1 MRTMAAGEF
10 KAKCL
15 AVFDEVQATG
25 EPVIVTKRGKPVAR
39 VVALEEATA
48 PKADVDTIFGFLRGL
63 ATVPEGEDFI
73 SSEFTDDEWDRMA
86 DERLNNVDREN
97 KK

>member
-1 MRTMAAGEF
+1 MRTMGAGEF

-39 VVALEEATA
+39 VVALEEAIA
-48 PKADVDTIFGFLRGL
+48 RKSDVDTIFRSLRGL
-63 ATVPEGEDFI
+63 VTVNEDAGDLV
-73 SSEFTDDEWDRMA
+73 EPLVPVEEWDHLK
-86 DERLNNVDREN
+86 DDWSPFPSE
-97 KK
+97 